1 MASLC
6 MFNEHVCV
14 ICRNNFTSSTDCDV
28 AEVTRGLPT
37 LIAASEK
44 HDDKALLEYLLS
56 KPNIVRVHNSCR
68 RNYTSKRR
76 FEQNEN
82 KSEAGPLHQPK
93 SLRSLCNSSFC
104 WKTHCFFCSEVCKF
118 EPLSKANVRRVETLG
133 IKPSILEQ
141 CKIRGDSLATSV
153 QGRLLTCCDLV
164 AEEAVYHVSCHR
176 FFSRSYL

>member
-104 WKTHCFFCSEVCKF
+104 WKTHCFFCSEGNPIVTF
-118 EPLSKANVRRVETLG
+118 SSNHRHHPSIIEPLFYYMMELFT
-133 IKPSILEQ
+133 
-141 CKIRGDSLATSV
+141 C
-153 QGRLLTCCDLV
+153 QG
-164 AEEAVYHVSCHR
+164 
-176 FFSRSYL
+176 